1 MMSLSMLFMAPAI
14 VGNTKVEKA
23 IRWLF
28 VACFVLNIISFTIY
42 SVFYG
47 IHREYRFEITTI
59 SINWLTL
66 ITTGVLLS
74 IVFRRVLSAST
85 ESQKARLYPGSV

>member
-1 MMSLSMLFMAPAI
+1 MAPAI
-14 VGNTKVEKA
+14 AGSTKVEKA

-28 VACFVLNIISFTIY
+28 VALNAISLGLYT
-42 SVFYG
+42 VFYG

-74 IVFRRVLSAST
+74 IVFRRVLAASAERHRT
-85 ESQKARLYPGSV
+85 RLSPRTV